1 MQMLTELVR
10 LIVEFMENLERV
22 DRDMPLNL
30 PSLSFYFPEAAPRLL
45 PVASNAVVHYQS
57 EEIEGA

>member
-1 MQMLTELVR
+1 MKMLTELVR

-30 PSLSFYFPEAAPRLL
+30 PSLLFRFPENAPQLL
-45 PVASNAVVHYQS
+45 PAPSNTVVRYQPL
-57 EEIEGA
+57 EIEGA